1 MTDLKVLREQLTDVD
16 MQIIDLIHQ
25 RQSLSIKI
33 GSIKRKA
40 GQPTQDFLR
49 EKQVLELA
57 ADYAERLNMQPDVI
71 VDVMQLLIKS
81 SLRTQE
87 KARVQEEGQGS
98 GQSALVIGGAGRMG
112 NWFVEFLKSQGF
124 EVFIADPKAEC
135 DEVKTF
141 ASWKSLEDNFDI
153 TVVAAPL
160 RESLTILNEILEE
173 GRSGLIFDIGSLKTP
188 LKKTLWQMSKKG
200 IKVTSIHP
208 MFGPDTDLLTGKHII
223 FMNVGSTES
232 LQEAQKL
239 FEATTAQQIEMS
251 LENHDYAISY
261 VLGLSHVLNIAFAKA
276 LYSSGENKDLLTN
289 LSSTTFKDQ
298 LDVAKRVTDENPHL
312 YYEIQ
317 YLNEFSL
324 KTISEL
330 SNAIKEI
337 FDFISSGDEDKFVQ
351 LMEQG
356 RSYFSEK

>member
-57 ADYAERLNMQPDVI
+57 ADYAEKLNMQPDVI

-356 RSYFSEK
+356 RSYLSEK

>member
-1 MTDLKVLREQLTDVD
+1 M
-16 MQIIDLIHQ
+16 
-25 RQSLSIKI
+25 
-33 GSIKRKA
+33 
-40 GQPTQDFLR
+40 
-49 EKQVLELA
+49 
-57 ADYAERLNMQPDVI
+57 
-71 VDVMQLLIKS
+71 
-81 SLRTQE
+81 RTQE